1 MESYSCEGSS
11 NGWLAGIYLL
21 ISRGGRWRTG
31 IFWVGFVQHPLKAI
45 QAGGCK
51 IVSRNGS
58 RNNAFFLHSIFLMLL
73 CLWIPHNMFANFS
86 FIWYIWKQ
94 QAADLIYSPS
104 IKFIPVPQSVFT
116 LCRQALLEPGKR
128 MYPDQSQSALQAV
141 VAAALAAGVFVFLVP
156 SALAV
161 DPLKTCA
168 CLLKECRYD
177 ASSSALFAFHSK

>member
-1 MESYSCEGSS
+1 MESYSCEGAS
-11 NGWLAGIYLL
+11 NGWLAGSYLL

-45 QAGGCK
+45 QAGWCK

-58 RNNAFFLHSIFLMLL
+58 RNNAFFLHSIFLMPL

-86 FIWYIWKQ
+86 FIWYTWKQ
-94 QAADLIYSPS
+94 QAADLIYSRS
-104 IKFIPVPQSVFT
+104 IKFISVPQSENQVW
-116 LCRQALLEPGKR
+116 LEPAKR

-141 VAAALAAGVFVFLVP
+141 VAAALAAGVFVFLAP

-177 ASSSALFAFHSK
+177 ASSSARAQFPFRLK